1 MNQAPL
7 PNSRASALV
16 VLGLAGITL
25 YWTFTYSGPYRYFAE
40 LQIRWLG
47 FYIPKLTALVVI
59 VGLLVVGAVIKFVLK
74 GAERSVPATPIET
87 TALPAA
93 ATTSPKSWLR
103 FVRIALPLIPLGM
116 GGWIYFNGVQ
126 AGGLQELTAADF
138 QSGKLQGRVVYA
150 DVRGH
155 LGDTFLTK
163 EKYLYFPMSSAKDE
177 KAPVQLVVNMFEK
190 DIKRC
195 LHQETDGSFT
205 VRGVVNRGLEGE
217 VKYAFEKNGVAMGD
231 PVWVIHAGHDPAGE
245 RKAGFLIMVV
255 GILFAGF
262 MAGLESFRKRNRIA
276 AQQVPIIA

>member
-40 LQIRWLG
+40 LQIRWFG

-74 GAERSVPATPIET
+74 GAERS
-87 TALPAA
+87 
-93 ATTSPKSWLR
+93 
-103 FVRIALPLIPLGM
+103 
-116 GGWIYFNGVQ
+116 
-126 AGGLQELTAADF
+126 
-138 QSGKLQGRVVYA
+138 
-150 DVRGH
+150 
-155 LGDTFLTK
+155 
-163 EKYLYFPMSSAKDE
+163 DE

-190 DIKRC
+190 DIKGC
-195 LHQETDGSFT
+195 LHRETDGSFT
-205 VRGVVNRGLEGE
+205 VRGVVDRGLEGE

-231 PVWVIHAGHDPAGE
+231 PVWVIPAGHDPAGE

-262 MAGLESFRKRNRIA
+262 MAGLESFRKRKRIA
-276 AQQVPIIA
+276 AQQVPITA